1 MGSYPENKRNGV
13 GFSDKMPE
21 WYGFAGS
28 ICNFGAGYTGGVI
41 QNCDDCQLK
50 YGGPATTAAWKA
62 EKPPAGAP
70 LGTGQLATIVDIEY
84 QLPADFE
91 CPNAVFS
98 WLWHT
103 PHLCIP
109 KEVADKR
116 AENDFWAFCNR
127 NLEGF
132 YGACRTEWQDEIFIN
147 CMDAQVGDGGNFSS
161 PSQPLSPEPISQP
174 VPQPAPQ
181 PQAAAPSEGDCVSIG
196 PSYYAATCAS
206 VAANCELY
214 STICKRVSGS
224 GGAPGPAPAA
234 VPCIAADDPIYSAA
248 CEALAANCEQYS
260 FCTRASLTQTSAR
273 RQIRLRRSAGNALL
287 QHSSNVQDG
296 IATENEDLAGTELE
310 REEEPESPGNSFSN
324 EL

>member
-1 MGSYPENKRNGV
+1 MGL
-13 GFSDKMPE
+13 
-21 WYGFAGS
+21 
-28 ICNFGAGYTGGVI
+28 

-50 YGGPATTAAWKA
+50 YGGPKTTAAWNA
-62 EKPPAGAP
+62 EKPPSGAP

-174 VPQPAPQ
+174 VPQPTSQ
-181 PQAAAPSEGDCVSIG
+181 PISLQSLNLPLSLKLQHQVKGTVSQLVQAIMQQHVRLLQQIVNYTAPS
-196 PSYYAATCAS
+196 AS
-206 VAANCELY
+206 EFQGQVLPQHQLQLQHLVLLLMIQ
-214 STICKRVSGS
+214 ST
-224 GGAPGPAPAA
+224 
-234 VPCIAADDPIYSAA
+234 
-248 CEALAANCEQYS
+248 L
-260 FCTRASLTQTSAR
+260 LHAR
-273 RQIRLRRSAGNALL
+273 RLQQIV
-287 QHSSNVQDG
+287 SSTLF
-296 IATENEDLAGTELE
+296 A
-310 REEEPESPGNSFSN
+310 N
-324 EL
+324 ELLPWRRHQQSDK